1 VVGVLVCHASRRE
14 TEAAVSDKPDLTPLS
29 PPGTPVVSVDP
40 LAEPVVRVRPGF
52 IAVLALANLGIWTA
66 FFTPI
71 QFLLP
76 LQVEGL
82 TPGSKETSLSLV
94 LTLGALVSLVS
105 NPLAGALSDRTGSRL
120 GRRRPWVLWSSIAA
134 VAALVVLPLA
144 PVVGALA
151 LGWALA
157 QLTLNASYAAV
168 TAIIPDQVPVGQRGT
183 VSAVV
188 GAAQPLGVMVGA
200 IIVAVIPQTG
210 VEIGSDEVGGQG
222 PRYMAVAVV
231 LALTAALFVWR
242 MRDTPLERA
251 RIPPLQWGPFVR
263 GFWVDPRQHPDFGWV
278 WITRFLVVLGN
289 AFVTTYL
296 LFFARDVLDLPPTEA
311 DTTVAGILT
320 YYIGALLIFA
330 LVTGPLSDRVGKV
343 RVFVMIASFIIAA
356 ALVILA
362 FSRDVG
368 MVTIA
373 AVVMGAGFGAY
384 TAVDLALISRV
395 LPRPEDRAKDLGVV
409 NIANALPQVLA
420 PVVAG
425 VVVTLLRPAGYDVAY
440 QSLYLAGAAL
450 TVLGAVL
457 VMRIKSVP

>member
-1 VVGVLVCHASRRE
+1 MTE
-14 TEAAVSDKPDLTPLS
+14 THGSTARAGDAL
-29 PPGTPVVSVDP
+29 DP
-40 LAEPVVRVRPGF
+40 LAEPTQRVGWGT
-52 IAVLALANLGIWTA
+52 IIVLALANLGIWTA

-82 TPGSKETSLSLV
+82 TPDSKETSLSLV
-94 LTLGALVSLVS
+94 LTLGALVSLIS

-120 GRRRPWVLWSSIAA
+120 GRRRPWVLWSSVAA
-134 VAALVVLPLA
+134 VAVLLLLPLA

-151 LGWALA
+151 LGWAMA

-168 TAIIPDQVPVGQRGT
+168 TAVIPDQVPVGQRGT

-188 GAAQPLGVMVGA
+188 GAAQPMGVMVGA
-200 IIVAVIPQTG
+200 AIVALIPQTG
-210 VEIGSDEVGGQG
+210 VAVGSEQVGGQQ
-222 PRYMAVAVV
+222 PRYVAVAVV

-242 MRDTPLERA
+242 ATDTPLDRS
-251 RIPPLQWGPFVR
+251 RIPTLQWGPFVK
-263 GFWVDPRQHPDFGWV
+263 GFWVDPRLHPDFGWV

-296 LFFARDVLDLPPTEA
+296 LFFARDVLELAPTEA

-320 YYIGALLIFA
+320 FYIVTLLLFA
-330 LVTGPLSDRVGKV
+330 LVVGPLSDRLGKV
-343 RVFVMIASFIIAA
+343 RIFVMLASFVIATS
-356 ALVILA
+356 LVILA
-362 FSRDVG
+362 FARDVG
-368 MVTIA
+368 MVTVA

-425 VVVTLLRPAGYDVAY
+425 LVVTALRPAGYDVAY
-440 QSLYLAGAAL
+440 QVLYLAGAAL

>member
-1 VVGVLVCHASRRE
+1 MDERPTSAASAR
-14 TEAAVSDKPDLTPLS
+14 PTPAL
-29 PPGTPVVSVDP
+29 DP
-40 LAEPVVRVRPGF
+40 LAEPTQRVRPGT

-105 NPLAGALSDRTGSRL
+105 NPMAGALSDRTGSRL
-120 GRRRPWVLWSSIAA
+120 GRRRPWVLWASVAA
-134 VAALVVLPLA
+134 VGALLLLPLA

-200 IIVAVIPQTG
+200 VIVALVPQTG
-210 VEIGSDEVGGQG
+210 VQVGSDDVGGQG
-222 PRYMAVAVV
+222 PRYVAVAVV

-242 MRDTPLERA
+242 MRDARLDTS
-251 RIPPLQWGPFVR
+251 RIPALAWGPFVR

-296 LFFARDVLDLPPTEA
+296 LFFARDVLGLPPTEA

-320 YYIGALLIFA
+320 FYIVALLIFA
-330 LVTGPLSDRVGKV
+330 LVVGPLSDRLGKV
-343 RVFVMIASFIIAA
+343 RVFVVIASLVIAA
-356 ALVILA
+356 SLVILA

-368 MVTIA
+368 MVTVA

-425 VVVTLLRPAGYDVAY
+425 LVVTALRPSGYATAY
-440 QSLYLAGAAL
+440 QVLYLAGAAL

-457 VMRIKSVP
+457 VLRIRSVP